1 MTTTLIL
8 LLYFADVAE
17 KLSVL
22 FGLSGGVLMFITVLC
37 FFFGDVRKSQ
47 VAGRVQ
53 LLSITTV
60 ISTIFLLIACFLPSK
75 QTLYG
80 AAAIYVGAEVANSE
94 ELQLVRQLV
103 VKELKKTMEAK

>member
-17 KLSVL
+17 KLLFISV
-22 FGLSGGVLMFITVLC
+22 SGAAVTVILIFC
-37 FFFGDVRKSQ
+37 FFFGEIREDQVEHKVRL
-47 VAGRVQ
+47 V
-53 LLSITTV
+53 I
-60 ISTIFLLIACFLPSK
+60 ISTVVGLSFLLLACFLPSK
-75 QTLYG
+75 QTIYG

-103 VKELKKTMEAK
+103 VKELKKTVEAK